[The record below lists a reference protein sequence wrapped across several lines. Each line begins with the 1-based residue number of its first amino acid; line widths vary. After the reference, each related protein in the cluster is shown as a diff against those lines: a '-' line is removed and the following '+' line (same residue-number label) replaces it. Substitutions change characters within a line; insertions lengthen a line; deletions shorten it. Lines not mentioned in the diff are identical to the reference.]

1 MFLRGS
7 LINLITIKGG
17 CGVFLNFL
25 LKITSC
31 ACLLMLYKNS
41 FSTVMPSYF
50 VYLVLTVQ
58 IYKRY
63 LLKIVLHKY
72 VLYQPSVILSQVIIY
87 PAETSAVLNTC
98 TMRQIEVSLKLSK
111 NIFMFN
117 IYDYFFLCFLT

>member
-1 MFLRGS
+1 
-7 LINLITIKGG
+7 
-17 CGVFLNFL
+17 
-25 LKITSC
+25 
-31 ACLLMLYKNS
+31 
-41 FSTVMPSYF
+41 MPSYF

-87 PAETSAVLNTC
+87 PAETSAVLNPC